1 MNPADLPSRGCNAK
15 HLLKSKWWEGP
26 AWLKAEESEW
36 PMSQLNV
43 DEQEVNKERKK
54 IVLANTT
61 ADISTILSR
70 LTYFSK
76 FTMIVRTVGWILRFA
91 YNCKNKNKRRGEL
104 TCEEFQSAEKKI
116 LKMVQAEMMADGIK
130 KSKNLQIFKD
140 EEGLLRIRTKLVLS
154 DEPTDFVCPI
164 FLPGKHLIIKRLVT
178 SKHHMLHHA
187 GPGILMTVLRETYW
201 ITGVR
206 RLVSSTVSKCVTCK
220 RQSVKHADTP
230 LPPLPLDRIK
240 PAAAFEVTGIDLAGP
255 LFLRSGG
262 KVWIILFTCAVY
274 RAVHLEL
281 TKSLST
287 EAFLMALRRFIA
299 RRGRVNTIYTDNGTN
314 FHGADN
320 LLKALNWEEIAAYSS
335 VRSIKWKFNP
345 PAAPW
350 WGGWWERLIRCLKEL
365 LRRNLGQK
373 TVTYEELST
382 ILCDCEALM
391 NSRPLTYIADNSE
404 NLKPLTPACF
414 VQGLPASETP
424 DLDQLDHDSLNRR
437 LRYLHKLRGD
447 LRERFRN
454 EYLGMLIQKGKERD
468 SNIKVGD
475 VVLVET
481 DAKRIKWPLG
491 VILEVYTGKDGNARV
506 ARVRTADGE
515 YTRAYQ
521 RLYPLEVQP
530 DEVL

>member
-1 MNPADLPSRGCNAK
+1 
-15 HLLKSKWWEGP
+15 
-26 AWLKAEESEW
+26 
-36 PMSQLNV
+36 
-43 DEQEVNKERKK
+43 
-54 IVLANTT
+54 
-61 ADISTILSR
+61 
-70 LTYFSK
+70 
-76 FTMIVRTVGWILRFA
+76 
-91 YNCKNKNKRRGEL
+91 
-104 TCEEFQSAEKKI
+104 
-116 LKMVQAEMMADGIK
+116 MVQAEMMADDIK

-140 EEGLLRIRTKLVLS
+140 EEGLLRIRTKLILS
-154 DEPTDFVCPI
+154 DEPADFVCPI

-255 LFLRSGG
+255 LFLRSEG
-262 KVWIILFTCAVY
+262 
-274 RAVHLEL
+274 
-281 TKSLST
+281 
-287 EAFLMALRRFIA
+287 

-350 WGGWWERLIRCLKEL
+350 WGGWWERLIRSLKEL

-373 TVTYEELST
+373 TA
-382 ILCDCEALM
+382 I
-391 NSRPLTYIADNSE
+391 
-404 NLKPLTPACF
+404 K
-414 VQGLPASETP
+414 
-424 DLDQLDHDSLNRR
+424 
-437 LRYLHKLRGD
+437 YLHKLRGD

-506 ARVRTADGE
+506 AKYAQPTASTPGHIK
-515 YTRAYQ
+515 